1 MIRLLKDPN
10 DGLKVQNNNLEDKGD
25 SVSAYESHTVKSYD
39 QALSQ
44 MTGDCV
50 AMGKLVEEQLRLS
63 AEALQARNNDIAIET
78 SKRDQEV
85 NALEHSINQQGLKML
100 ALRQPMASDLRLVIG
115 TMKIARDLE
124 RMGDYAANIAKRAS
138 KINAGA
144 ELGPTQAVLA
154 MARLAEPILRDALLA
169 YQNQDIELAKS
180 VESKDDVLDE
190 AYNALLTE
198 LMSYMQTHPDDI
210 KLCTHL
216 IFIAKNFERVGD
228 RATNIAET
236 VQFIVLG

>member
-1 MIRLLKDPN
+1 L
-10 DGLKVQNNNLEDKGD
+10 GLENNNLADKD
-25 SVSAYESHTVKSYD
+25 TTVTAYESHTVKSYD

-44 MTGDCV
+44 MTGDC
-50 AMGKLVEEQLRLS
+50 ASMGKLVEEQLRQA
-63 AEALQARNNDIAIET
+63 AEALQARNNDIATET
-78 SKRDQEV
+78 SKRDLEV
-85 NALEHSINQQGLKML
+85 NALESSINQQGLKML

-115 TMKIARDLE
+115 TLKIARDLE

-138 KINAGA
+138 KINAGN

-154 MARLAEPILRDALLA
+154 MAQLAEPILHDALLA
-169 YQNQDIELAKS
+169 YETQDIDLAKK
-180 VESKDDVLDE
+180 VESMDDVLDE

-198 LMSYMQTHPDDI
+198 IMSYMQTHPDDI

>member
-1 MIRLLKDPN
+1 L
-10 DGLKVQNNNLEDKGD
+10 GLENNNLADKD
-25 SVSAYESHTVKSYD
+25 TTVTAYESHTVKSYD

-44 MTGDCV
+44 MTGDC
-50 AMGKLVEEQLRLS
+50 ASMGKLVEEQLRQA
-63 AEALQARNNDIAIET
+63 AEALQARNNDIATET
-78 SKRDQEV
+78 SKRDLEV
-85 NALEHSINQQGLKML
+85 NALESSINQQGLKML

-115 TMKIARDLE
+115 TLKIARDLE

-138 KINAGA
+138 KINAGD

-154 MARLAEPILRDALLA
+154 MARLAEPILHDALLA
-169 YQNQDIELAKS
+169 YETQDIDLAKK
-180 VESKDDVLDE
+180 VESMDDVLDE

-198 LMSYMQTHPDDI
+198 IMSYMQTHPDDI